1 MASLWDT
8 ITGRGG
14 KNASAEQLKK
24 QEAAEKAEAARAAAE
39 AKAEADRKKAA
50 EKVGEIRFAKGG
62 SVGRG
67 DGVAS
72 RGKTRGKM
80 C

>member
-24 QEAAEKAEAARAAAE
+24 QEAAEKAAAAKAAAE
-39 AKAEADRKKAA
+39 AAEERKRQEAA
-50 EKVGEIRFAKGG
+50 KKVSEIRFAKGG
-62 SVGRG
+62 SVRG
-67 DGVAS
+67 DGAAQ
-72 RGKTRGKM
+72 RGKTRGKV